1 MSRAF
6 IKEDADAEGV
16 LVTPRAPLPPGVQNL
31 VTPAGLASLQ
41 AELAQLQEEAAGL
54 ARQPEEASGS
64 VTVRRLAALDEEIP
78 ALEDRLRSA
87 VLVKAP
93 PLGSK
98 VVQLGATVTV
108 RYLGSGRSS
117 SFTIVGV
124 DQADPLA
131 GLVAFTAPVAQ
142 ALLGSSVGDSQ
153 TFEAGEGPA
162 EVLLEEVSYD
172 T

>member
-16 LVTPRAPLPPGVQNL
+16 LVSPRAPLPPDVPNL

-41 AELAQLQEEAAGL
+41 AELRDLQEEAARL
-54 ARQPEEASGS
+54 ALQAGEASGS
-64 VTVRRLAALDEEIP
+64 AAVRRLAALDEEIP

-87 VLVKAP
+87 VLVPTPAA
-93 PLGSK
+93 GSSQVK
-98 VVQLGATVTV
+98 LGATVTV
-108 RYLGSGRSS
+108 RYADSGNSS

-124 DQADPLA
+124 DQADPLE

-142 ALLGSSVGDSQ
+142 ALLGSSVGDTLS
-153 TFEAGEGPA
+153 FEAGEGPRT
-162 EVLLEEVSYD
+162 VLLERVSYGA
-172 T
+172 

>member
-16 LVTPRAPLPPGVQNL
+16 LVTPRAPLPEGVQNL

-41 AELAQLQEEAAGL
+41 AELSQLQQEAAAL
-54 ARQPEEASGS
+54 ALLPEEASGS

-87 VLVKAP
+87 VLVVP
-93 PLGSK
+93 PPAGSS

-108 RYLGSGRSS
+108 RYLGAGRSS

-124 DQADPLA
+124 DQADPLQ
-131 GLVAFTAPVAQ
+131 GLVAFTAPIAQ
-142 ALLGSSVGDSQ
+142 ALLGARVGDSQ
-153 TFEAGEGPA
+153 EFEAGDGPTT
-162 EVLLEEVSYD
+162 VLLEAVSYD
-172 T
+172 P